1 MRDKTKALGTDP
13 VGRLVVRLSTPA
25 IAGLLVHALYNV
37 TDAIFVGHGAG
48 TLAIAGIGVAFPFF
62 LIIIGLGQLIGVG
75 SGSILSRA
83 LGRAD
88 MPVAERAL
96 GNAVSLAIFVSV
108 LFAGFAL
115 SYRVPL
121 LEFAGATPDVLPHA
135 LAYAV
140 IILGGGSFTFILS
153 MTLAATVRAQG
164 HVFQATLPM
173 LVSGGLNIALDP
185 LFIFGLHM
193 GAAGAAWAT
202 VISSGLS
209 ASYLAFYI
217 LSGRGTVHLR
227 VRSLALKVHIVMETL
242 SIGASSFVRVV
253 AASAA
258 TVVTN
263 RALGVHG
270 GDLAIAIY
278 SVVNRLLSFTRMP
291 VFGVADGVQP
301 VFGYNYGARQYGR
314 VLSAIGYALLF
325 ASALAG
331 MFWVLLHLFPEGF
344 LAMFSSDSELISRG
358 VTALRIMAL
367 VIPLFTVQVLVAGLY
382 QAVGHASKALVV
394 SLLRP
399 VLIVLCVRVL
409 SSFFA
414 TTGVWAAF
422 PVSDLLSALVVLP
435 MLLHEIRRLRRADVA
450 DAAMVLDQVG

>member
-1 MRDKTKALGTDP
+1 MRDKTTALGTDP
-13 VGRLVVRLSTPA
+13 VRGLVVRLSTPA
-25 IAGLLVHALYNV
+25 IVALLVHALYNV
-37 TDAIFVGHGAG
+37 TDAIFIGHGAG

-83 LGRAD
+83 LGRKD

-96 GNAVSLAIFVSV
+96 GNAVSLAILVST
-108 LFAGFAL
+108 LFAGL
-115 SYRVPL
+115 GLIYRIPL
-121 LEFAGATPDVLPHA
+121 LGFAGATPDILPHA
-135 LAYAV
+135 LAYSI
-140 IILGGGSFTFILS
+140 IILGGGSVTFILS
-153 MTLAATVRAQG
+153 MTLAANVRAQG
-164 HVFQATLPM
+164 HVFQATLPI

-185 LFIFGLHM
+185 LFIFGFHM
-193 GAAGAAWAT
+193 GTAGAAWAT

-209 ASYLAFYI
+209 ATYLALYI
-217 LSGRGTVHLR
+217 LSGRGTVRLR
-227 VRSLALKVHIVMETL
+227 VRSLMPRVSIVVETL

-263 RALGVHG
+263 RTLGVHG

-291 VFGVADGVQP
+291 VFGVVDGVQP
-301 VFGYNYGARQYGR
+301 IFGYNYGARQYRR

-331 MFWVLLHLFPEGF
+331 MFWVLLLLFPAGF
-344 LAMFSSDSELISRG
+344 LAMFSSDLELISRG

-382 QAVGHASKALVV
+382 QALGHATKALIV

-399 VLIVLCVRVL
+399 ILITLSVLLL
-409 SSFFA
+409 SSSFEA
-414 TTGVWAAF
+414 NGVWAAF
-422 PVSDLLSALVVLP
+422 PVSDFVSALVVLP
-435 MLLHEIRRLRRADVA
+435 MLIHEIRRLRRVA
-450 DAAMVLDQVG
+450 AAGTL

>member
-1 MRDKTKALGTDP
+1 MRDRTKALGTDP
-13 VGRLVVRLSTPA
+13 VRGLVVRLSTPA

-37 TDAIFVGHGAG
+37 TDAIFVGRGAG

-62 LIIIGLGQLIGVG
+62 LIIIGLGQLVGVG

-83 LGRAD
+83 LGRGD
-88 MPVAERAL
+88 ILVAEHAL
-96 GNAVSLAIFVSV
+96 GNAVSLAILVSTLLAGLG
-108 LFAGFAL
+108 LF
-115 SYRVPL
+115 YRTPL
-121 LEFAGATPDVLPHA
+121 LAFAGATPDILPHA

-140 IILGGGSFTFILS
+140 IILGGGSFTFVLS

-173 LVSGGLNIALDP
+173 LLSGALNIALDP
-185 LFIFGLHM
+185 LFIFGFHM
-193 GAAGAAWAT
+193 GTAGAAWAT

-209 ASYLAFYI
+209 ASYLFYYVV
-217 LSGRGTVHLR
+217 SARGTVRLR
-227 VRSLALKVHIVMETL
+227 PRSLLLRARVVVETL
-242 SIGASSFVRVV
+242 SVGASSFVRVV

-263 RALGVHG
+263 RALGVYG

-291 VFGVADGVQP
+291 VFGVVDGVQP
-301 VFGYNYGARQYGR
+301 IFGYNYGARQYRR
-314 VLSAIGYALLF
+314 VLLAIRDALLF
-325 ASALAG
+325 ATALAG
-331 MFWVLLHLFPEGF
+331 GFWALLHLFPSGF
-344 LAMFSSDSELISRG
+344 LAMFSSDAALISRG

-382 QAVGHASKALVV
+382 QALGHATKALVV

-399 VLIVLCVRVL
+399 ILIVVSVL
-409 SSFFA
+409 LLSRFFG

-422 PVSDLLSALVVLP
+422 PVSDFLSVLVVLP
-435 MLLHEIRRLRRADVA
+435 MLLHEIRRLRRE
-450 DAAMVLDQVG
+450 AAS

>member
-1 MRDKTKALGTDP
+1 MRDQTKALGTDP
-13 VGRLVVRLSTPA
+13 V

-62 LIIIGLGQLIGVG
+62 LIIIGLGQLVGVG

-83 LGRAD
+83 LGRGD
-88 MPVAERAL
+88 VSVAERAL
-96 GNAVSLAIFVSV
+96 GNAVSLAV
-108 LFAGFAL
+108 LVGALLAGVGL
-115 SYRVPL
+115 SFRIPL
-121 LEFAGATPDVLPHA
+121 LLFGGATPDILPHA

-140 IILGGGSFTFILS
+140 IILGGGSFTFVLS

-173 LVSGGLNIALDP
+173 LLSGALNIALDP
-185 LFIFGLHM
+185 LFIFGFHM
-193 GAAGAAWAT
+193 GTAGAAWAT

-209 ASYLAFYI
+209 TSYLLFYI
-217 LSGRGTVHLR
+217 VSGRGTIRLR
-227 VRSLALKVHIVMETL
+227 PRSLLLRASVVVETL
-242 SIGASSFVRVV
+242 SVGASSFVRVV

-263 RALGVHG
+263 RALGVYG

-291 VFGVADGVQP
+291 VFGVVDGVQP
-301 VFGYNYGARQYGR
+301 IFGYNYGARHYSR
-314 VLSAIGYALLF
+314 VLLAIRDALLF
-325 ASALAG
+325 ATVLAG
-331 MFWVLLHLFPEGF
+331 GFWVLLHLFPSGF
-344 LAMFSSDSELISRG
+344 LAMFSSDAALISRG

-382 QAVGHASKALVV
+382 QALGHATKALVV

-399 VLIVLCVRVL
+399 ILIVVSVL
-409 SSFFA
+409 LLSRFFG

-422 PVSDLLSALVVLP
+422 PVSDFLSVLVVLP
-435 MLLHEIRRLRRADVA
+435 MLLHEIRQLRREASEA
-450 DAAMVLDQVG
+450 LAG

>member
-1 MRDKTKALGTDP
+1 MHDKTKALGTDP
-13 VGRLVVRLSTPA
+13 VRKLVVRLSTPA

-62 LIIIGLGQLIGVG
+62 LIIIGLGQLVGVG

-83 LGRAD
+83 LGRGD
-88 MPVAERAL
+88 MPVAEHAL
-96 GNAVSLAIFVSV
+96 GNAVSLAV
-108 LFAGFAL
+108 LLSALLAGIGL
-115 SYRVPL
+115 SYRIPL

-135 LAYAV
+135 LAYAA

-173 LVSGGLNIALDP
+173 LLSGALNIALDP
-185 LFIFGLHM
+185 LFIFGFHM
-193 GAAGAAWAT
+193 GTAGAAWAT

-209 ASYLAFYI
+209 ASYLLFYTV
-217 LSGRGTVHLR
+217 SGRGTVRLR
-227 VRSLALKVHIVMETL
+227 PRSLLLRASVVVETL
-242 SIGASSFVRVV
+242 SVGASSFVRVV

-263 RALGVHG
+263 RALGVYG

-291 VFGVADGVQP
+291 VFGVVDGVQP
-301 VFGYNYGARQYGR
+301 IFGYNYGARQYRR
-314 VLSAIGYALLF
+314 VLLAIRDALLF
-325 ASALAG
+325 ATALAG
-331 MFWVLLHLFPEGF
+331 GFWVLLHLFPGGF
-344 LAMFSSDSELISRG
+344 LAMFSSDAALISRG

-382 QAVGHASKALVV
+382 QALGHATQALVV

-399 VLIVLCVRVL
+399 ILIVLSVL
-409 SSFFA
+409 LLSRFFG

-422 PVSDLLSALVVLP
+422 PVSDFLSVLVVLP
-435 MLLHEIRRLRRADVA
+435 MLLHEIRRLRRAAASA
-450 DAAMVLDQVG
+450 DLVQAD